1 MSFCTSAI
9 TGTDHPAHQPIY
21 VCTACVPASPDELP
35 PCVCEACAADI
46 AECPLCR
53 SPVRTKRRIY
63 FD

>member
-1 MSFCTSAI
+1 MCGRTVRW
-9 TGTDHPAHQPIY
+9 PY
-21 VCTACVPASPDELP
+21 VKEVPWIAFGCGHL
-35 PCVCEACAADI
+35 CVCEACAADI